1 LLEISKKIMFF
12 TGQQSQ
18 SDEPNES
25 VEDKLL
31 EQHKFPRKIEI
42 HVQLAVI

>member
-1 LLEISKKIMFF
+1 M
-12 TGQQSQ
+12 GQQSQ

-25 VEDKLL
+25 VEDKLP
-31 EQHKFPRKIEI
+31 EKRKFPRKIEI